1 MKKVSESDVSSKLD
15 ISRMAGEAI
24 TKMGFLPDSRLFSK
38 KERKLEKLKNEKL
51 EKRLLRNANI
61 SLRRNPSTGRE
72 VELEKILEQVDKF
85 VERFDPNGDLAKKF
99 SISDPGPIS
108 ESMKNY
114 IESWSLNLES
124 DVEYELWD
132 ELFKSRKPAKLGEQ
146 VRAEIEQWSSDVE
159 DEFMTSPIEFFDEM
173 NVEQGLNDKE
183 ATSAIKFIDHPQIRY
198 VVGGDGIRLINVLE
212 SATRNRVI
220 KLANSRVDKSKD
232 GLYAFWLSMELSPK
246 TTIGQSFILDT
257 LQDTPPR
264 MTLAFF
270 NFLYAETLLDISERA
285 DGEGTEFRTPFLED
299 NARSSRS
306 LIEVYDEIK
315 AFSQQTPT
323 SDELLEAWG
332 PIEFLSP
339 EIILMKT
346 RK

>member
-1 MKKVSESDVSSKLD
+1 MDDAEIIRDWRELSILSDNLKNLITECNKSGIFKELNLERLTIIRDYSAALFREITKNSILSDFLSLRSWILFIIEFMKKVSESDVSSKLD

-38 KERKLEKLKNEKL
+38 RTKLEKRLKNEKL

-232 GLYAFWLSMELSPK
+232 GLYAFLRLSMELSPK
-246 TTIGQSFILDT
+246 RTSQDKASFSIL
-257 LQDTPPR
+257 
-264 MTLAFF
+264 
-270 NFLYAETLLDISERA
+270 
-285 DGEGTEFRTPFLED
+285 FR
-299 NARSSRS
+299 
-306 LIEVYDEIK
+306 VH
-315 AFSQQTPT
+315 
-323 SDELLEAWG
+323 LLE
-332 PIEFLSP
+332 
-339 EIILMKT
+339 
-346 RK
+346 

>member
-1 MKKVSESDVSSKLD
+1 MDDAEIIRDWRERSILSDNLKNLINECNKSGIFKGLNLERLTIIRDYSALLFWEITKNSSLYDFLSLRSWILFIIEFMKKVSESDVSSKLD

-24 TKMGFLPDSRLFSK
+24 TKMGFLPDSRLFFLK
-38 KERKLEKLKNEKL
+38 KNEKLEKRLKNEKL

-232 GLYAFWLSMELSPK
+232 GLLCILKALYGIVPQRTSQDKASFSILS
-246 TTIGQSFILDT
+246 
-257 LQDTPPR
+257 R
-264 MTLAFF
+264 
-270 NFLYAETLLDISERA
+270 Y
-285 DGEGTEFRTPFLED
+285 
-299 NARSSRS
+299 
-306 LIEVYDEIK
+306 
-315 AFSQQTPT
+315 T
-323 SDELLEAWG
+323 S
-332 PIEFLSP
+332 
-339 EIILMKT
+339 
-346 RK
+346 

>member
-1 MKKVSESDVSSKLD
+1 MKV
-15 ISRMAGEAI
+15 
-24 TKMGFLPDSRLFSK
+24 
-38 KERKLEKLKNEKL
+38 
-51 EKRLLRNANI
+51 
-61 SLRRNPSTGRE
+61 
-72 VELEKILEQVDKF
+72 
-85 VERFDPNGDLAKKF
+85 
-99 SISDPGPIS
+99 
-108 ESMKNY
+108 KNY

-232 GLYAFWLSMELSPK
+232 GLLCILKALYGIVPK
-246 TTIGQSFILDT
+246 KNEPGQSFVLDT

-285 DGEGTEFRTPFLED
+285 DGEGPEFRTPFLED

-323 SDELLEAWG
+323 SDELLKPGARSN
-332 PIEFLSP
+332 FCHQ

-346 RK
+346 RIMNFVWDPPIGFASIAMSLQLMNPPDGTATTHSLEKLREEMMNPDLWSKFSGQSELEGDLANAR